1 VRVGLIRCLFNYRP
15 INNKDGFYSMRK
27 RLKGIQIFLVIAIP
41 LFILAFPGHL
51 RYTGLSQA
59 KFISSDLTVENPDQ
73 EEKLPDNEKELKAYR
88 PSILLMIFLL
98 GISLFEQS
106 SYLFPRSLSL
116 LQKTPILRC

>member
-1 VRVGLIRCLFNYRP
+1 
-15 INNKDGFYSMRK
+15 MRK